1 LVAGEGLGVV
11 AKITNVSNSPVY
23 IRETS
28 LALTL
33 PLELEGSRASVQGYS
48 AYFPTEV
55 HQSLLP
61 NQSYQEYF
69 KNVIAL
75 QPGDTY
81 SAFWTN
87 TFSSSDDSGLLYVLR
102 QVTSQMQFLFFYP
115 GKYSITITAKY
126 WTDPSLPNTKYRTVT
141 KSVSLPV
148 AAPLFVILFG
158 AALGGLIS
166 YLIFPQTKRTTIKAT
181 NKLLQV
187 TGALVGVSGAML
199 LSVIVTIM
207 LARISETQFL
217 ISVTVNDFWG
227 AIVIGFAANYG
238 GSALLETILKSKAA
252 RTAGRQG
259 SKGTDGGDSATQ
271 GKN

>member
-11 AKITNVSNSPVY
+11 AKITNVSSSPVY

-33 PLELEGSRASVQGYS
+33 PLELEGSRAAVHGYS

-55 HQSLLP
+55 HVDRP
-61 NQSYQEYF
+61 GQSYQEYF

-87 TFSSSDDSGLLYVLR
+87 TFSSSEDAGLFYILR
-102 QVTSQMQFLFFYP
+102 QITSQIQFLFFYP
-115 GKYSITITAKY
+115 GKYSITITGKY
-126 WTDPSLPNTKYRTVT
+126 WTDPSLPADRYRTVT

-148 AAPLFVILFG
+148 ASPLFVILFG

-166 YLIFPQTKRTTIKAT
+166 YLILPQQRRTGIKTNRFLRVTIP
-181 NKLLQV
+181 
-187 TGALVGVSGAML
+187 LVGMSGAML

-207 LARISETQFL
+207 LARIAETQFL

-238 GSALLETILKSKAA
+238 GSKLLERILGSNAA
-252 RTAGRQG
+252 RTAGTQG
-259 SKGTDGGDSATQ
+259 PKGTEGGDSATP